1 MTLSLRGFG
10 DLEAVIMDRLWSWS
24 RPTTVREVVD
34 DLRHDRKIAYT
45 TVMTVMDN
53 LRRKG
58 ALLREMDGRAYRYQ
72 AAQTREQHVAR
83 LLGEVLEEAGDRS
96 AALLGF
102 VGGLSGSE
110 VTALRE
116 ALREYDAGV
125 RLTEN

>member
-1 MTLSLRGFG
+1 MAMALSLRGFG
-10 DLEAVIMDRLWSWS
+10 DLEAVIMDRLWSWG
-24 RPTTVREVVD
+24 RPATVREVVE
-34 DLRHDRKIAYT
+34 DLRQGRAIAYT

-58 ALLREMDGRAYRYQ
+58 ALHREMAGRAYRYQ
-72 AAQTREQHVAR
+72 VAESREQHVAR

-110 VTALRE
+110 MTALRE
-116 ALREYDAGV
+116 ALREHDE
-125 RLTEN
+125 RKS